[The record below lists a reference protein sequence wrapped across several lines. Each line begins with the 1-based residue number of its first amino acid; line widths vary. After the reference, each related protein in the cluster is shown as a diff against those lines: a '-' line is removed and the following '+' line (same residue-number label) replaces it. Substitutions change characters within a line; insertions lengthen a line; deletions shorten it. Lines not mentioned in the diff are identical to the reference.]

1 MPDISCTDFTDYL
14 SRRSEHLDDDILQD
28 VTPLNTLMGSVMTA
42 PFPAEDGISHTFDKF
57 NRVQPD
63 MSGAWED
70 VSITSCVGQ
79 PCDPAET
86 QIGMGFTRDSY
97 KLQRKSYATQIFC
110 FDLIMSADRAKQQF
124 SFFINLLRDATTT
137 INDNRIRN
145 EYLRISQNKFAVT
158 TTGLTPIT
166 FTETGDLITVTPTAL
181 PTSGLF
187 VNHLKQR
194 IANQIL
200 TGALGRSVQGGPPS
214 IEVLTD
220 MDTIWELLQDDTNI
234 AQAWRFTDFEEGS
247 KEKNTFGWMGRVG
260 NFNVKADLMPIRFQI
275 VGNTLRRVFPYTNV
289 AATEGI
295 KGQVNQDYINAPVQV
310 SFIWHREAM
319 TARMRETTSINPMMP
334 FLSRDFGGKWQ
345 FVMDNITCG
354 TVTVGGAV
362 VPVAVDNSRRNK
374 GKFIAD
380 FSYATQAMFPEYAE
394 AFFHLRA
401 VPCVTGGLPCNLNLG
416 YATQSY
422 SSANVSCP

>member
-1 MPDISCTDFTDYL
+1 MPDITCSNFGDVVARQT
-14 SRRSEHLDDDILQD
+14 EHLDELMLQD
-28 VTPLNTLMGSVMTA
+28 VTPLNTLMGAVRTGN
-42 PFPAEDGISHTFDKF
+42 FPAEDGVSHTFDKL

-70 VSITSCVGQ
+70 VSIASCVGQ
-79 PCDPAET
+79 PCDPSET
-86 QIGMGFTRDSY
+86 KIGMGFTRDSY
-97 KLQRKSYATQIFC
+97 KLQRKSYATDLFC
-110 FDLIMSADRAKQQF
+110 WDLLLSADKAKQTF
-124 SFFINLLRDATTT
+124 TFFVQTLRDATTL

-145 EYLRISQNKFAVT
+145 EYLRIAQYKFAVT
-158 TTGLTPIT
+158 PTGLTPIT
-166 FTETGDLITVTPTAL
+166 FTETGDLINVTPTAL

-200 TGALGRSVQGGPPS
+200 QGALGKSVQGGPPS

-319 TARMRETTSINPMMP
+319 MTRMRDTTSINPMMP
-334 FLSRDFGGKWQ
+334 FLARDFAGKWQ
-345 FVMDNITCG
+345 FVMDNLTCG
-354 TVTVGGAV
+354 TVTVSGAV

-401 VPCVTGGLPCNLNLG
+401 VPCVTGAVPCNINYA

-422 SSANVSCP
+422 SSANTPC